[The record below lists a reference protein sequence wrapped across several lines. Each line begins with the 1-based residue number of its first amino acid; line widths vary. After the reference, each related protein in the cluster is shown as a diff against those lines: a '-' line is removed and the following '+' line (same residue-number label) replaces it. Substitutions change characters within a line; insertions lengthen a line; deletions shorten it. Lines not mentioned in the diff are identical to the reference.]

1 MQVLSFIAS
10 RFISEYEN
18 VANAAIAHLLNGYQQ
33 ARDSLKQILNI
44 KEIPQYFELEVSTE
58 ENGRPDVTGFD
69 IHGNKS
75 VIIEG
80 KFWAN
85 LTSNQPNNYLKELKS
100 DGKILFLA
108 PSKRIEALK
117 NEITKRVEKEKT
129 DKIIIISW
137 DNFLSIIAEEN
148 KKNFDSKLESDLIQ
162 IKELCN
168 KMDIEGM
175 PPLSYSDL
183 DAVNGRLYSNFVD
196 VIDECN
202 LILKKNK
209 NYNFKGYKIT
219 STKYGYGFYFRYN
232 KLGCFLS
239 FDTNNWYKR
248 KSFTPIWIRIKKV
261 SGKKWVD
268 DPIIRNLI
276 LQYDADN
283 AFKNEYSIQLKPG
296 MDKAEVI
303 KSILNRVDSLLKF
316 LDNHI

>member
-117 NEITKRVEKEKT
+117 NEITKRAEKEKT
-129 DKIIIISW
+129 DKIIIIS
-137 DNFLSIIAEEN
+137 
-148 KKNFDSKLESDLIQ
+148 
-162 IKELCN
+162 
-168 KMDIEGM
+168 
-175 PPLSYSDL
+175 
-183 DAVNGRLYSNFVD
+183 
-196 VIDECN
+196 
-202 LILKKNK
+202 
-209 NYNFKGYKIT
+209 
-219 STKYGYGFYFRYN
+219 
-232 KLGCFLS
+232 
-239 FDTNNWYKR
+239 
-248 KSFTPIWIRIKKV
+248 
-261 SGKKWVD
+261 
-268 DPIIRNLI
+268 
-276 LQYDADN
+276 
-283 AFKNEYSIQLKPG
+283 
-296 MDKAEVI
+296 
-303 KSILNRVDSLLKF
+303 
-316 LDNHI
+316 